1 MAKMLLPF
9 LATLLPATAHAAL
22 VAGTL
27 KNAAP
32 GLRIEV
38 FVPHAYLDGRDNA
51 YRGELNGQQQFSIEV
66 EVPMPQMVLLQ
77 CGDDRLPIFLAP
89 DDTLLVRA
97 DAFQFPLAVN
107 FGGKAAANNR
117 LFQQFLQE
125 NPQDYNEFNNL
136 RFKIGQYW
144 ASVEEPM
151 NSRMEA
157 LAPQDFKAWQDSTK
171 ARAFA
176 LLDDFVGKNP
186 GALSPA
192 FADWMAAE
200 ITYAWAYHLV
210 FYGQVY
216 AGRHGVTPD
225 FFDFLYEAPT
235 ISEQIGSA
243 WYRQFLLALMARQQ
257 AKTGQT
263 DHFWAGQY
271 QQSGEILSGEPLAFF
286 RSEMIQIAFSGER
299 YREILPLYTHFLQ
312 TNTYPRYDEKV
323 EGLYQKFARVLPGS
337 PAPPFEATDAA
348 GHLVSLARLRGKVV
362 YLNFWASWC
371 GACLRK
377 MEFFD
382 DYQPELAR
390 RGVEV
395 VNVSI
400 DENPNNWQNA
410 LAERNFRGQQIIA
423 SAAKGRNIANIYGV
437 EAVPQYFII
446 GRDGNFADKA
456 SSSQPAD
463 IRQKLLEIAEKQ

>member
-1 MAKMLLPF
+1 MARILLPF
-9 LATLLPATAHAAL
+9 LLFLPAVGRAAF
-22 VAGTL
+22 VSGVL
-27 KNAAP
+27 KNAVPA
-32 GLRIEV
+32 LRIEI
-38 FVPHAYLDGRDNA
+38 FVPHAYLDGRNNT
-51 YRGELNGQQQFSIEV
+51 YQGELNGQMQFAINAEITI
-66 EVPMPQMVLLQ
+66 PQLVFLV

-89 DDTLLVRA
+89 DDTLLVKA
-97 DAFQFPLAVN
+97 DAFQFPLAVS
-107 FGGKAAANNR
+107 FGGKAAADNR
-117 LFQQFLQE
+117 LFQQFLAE

-144 ASVEEPM
+144 ASVEEPA

-157 LAPQDFKAWQDSTK
+157 LAPADYKAAQDSAK
-171 ARAFA
+171 AAAFA
-176 LLDDFVGKNP
+176 LFDDFVAKNP
-186 GALSPA
+186 GAVSPV
-192 FADWMAAE
+192 FADWLASE
-200 ITYAWAYHLV
+200 IIYSWAYHLV

-235 ISEQIGSA
+235 IGEQIGSG
-243 WYRQFLLALMARQQ
+243 WYRQFLLVLVARQQ

-263 DHFWAGQY
+263 DYFWAGQY
-271 QQSGEILSGEPLAFF
+271 HQSGEMLSGEPLAFF
-286 RSEMIQIAFSGER
+286 RSEMLLIAFSSER

-337 PAPPFEATDAA
+337 PAPAFEATDAT
-348 GHLVSLARLRGKVV
+348 GNFISLARLRGKVV

-400 DENPNNWQNA
+400 DENLNSWQSA
-410 LAERNFRGQQIIA
+410 LAERNFRGQQIIS
-423 SAAKGRNIANIYGV
+423 SAAKGRDIANIYGV

-446 GRDGNFADKA
+446 GRDGNFAEKA
-456 SSSQPAD
+456 YSSQPAD
-463 IRQKLLEIAEKQ
+463 IRQKLLEIAEKR